1 MATQVQLRRG
11 TSTQNDSFTGAQGE
25 LTFDTTNKRV
35 RIHDGA
41 TTGGF
46 ELKTE
51 NAGGD
56 TLFGDNDK
64 AIFGAG
70 SDLQI
75 YHDGSDSWMNQTG
88 TGHLNISNSNDDKDI
103 YFRSDDGSGGLT
115 AYFYLDGSGVETRF
129 PKNLRFDDN
138 VKAVFGAGSDLQI
151 YHDGSNSYI
160 KDAGTGNLTLQGT
173 NIEILDGGGDRH
185 AYFGENNAG
194 FFYFNGSEKLAT
206 TSTGIDV
213 TGTVTADGLIV
224 DGTSGYV
231 RIQDLNASVVSGTD
245 MGGIE
250 WRTADSTVVGANR
263 ITATINVEGDA
274 TFNASDKAPSR
285 MVFSTH
291 GISGVSPVER
301 MRISYGGDISFYEDT
316 GTTAKFFWDA
326 SAESLG
332 IGTSSPSATIDV
344 VSSGTNSQS
353 LAEFSS
359 ASGLRAKIA
368 SDGGDDGYMYLY
380 DANDANTVSFR
391 TDGNHSFINGGGNF
405 GIGTSSP
412 SSLLELSNT
421 TPPVITLD
429 STTTTGQRGLG
440 FQYNGTTFGQIGQ
453 DIQTGELRIRS
464 GETGQSGYF
473 IKFDTGGT
481 ERMRIDTS
489 GRVGIGTSSPS
500 QKLVVDGNIQLGTS
514 SGAGILYLSS
524 SSGFS
529 PRLQEDSNALSIYTN
544 NSERM
549 RIDASGNVLVGHT
562 SADVDTLVD
571 NNTVGITLK
580 ANGEILASSTATVA
594 TLERENS
601 DGDLI
606 EFRKDGSTVGS
617 IFSSGGIQMGIG
629 DGDTGLLFGD
639 NIDAIMPWSTSNTQ
653 RDNATDLGRSA
664 TRFKDLYLSGGVY
677 LGGAVA
683 ANKLDD
689 YEEGTWTPVLGGSTT
704 TSGQSYHTQHGSYTK
719 IGRVV
724 HLQAYVVVSSIGTT
738 SGSYGQVQNL
748 PFPAAPVQ
756 GYGGGVFQF
765 FNLLGTNV
773 SQLTAYAEGNT
784 SFAYVLYTAGAGTT
798 TSYLGGGGWGSA
810 PQIMLSMTYLTNS

>member
-326 SAESLG
+326 STESLG
-332 IGTSSPSATIDV
+332 IGTSSPSAPLSVDSTGAVIKLNQSNVAADTYIDMR
-344 VSSGTNSQS
+344 
-353 LAEFSS
+353 ASS
-359 ASGLRAKIA
+359 AVF
-368 SDGGDDGYMYLY
+368 GYDSSKL
-380 DANDANTVSFR
+380 AATIQAGAGNKFISF
-391 TDGNHSFINGGGNF
+391 NVNN
-405 GIGTSSP
+405 
-412 SSLLELSNT
+412 N
-421 TPPVITLD
+421 
-429 STTTTGQRGLG
+429 
-440 FQYNGTTFGQIGQ
+440 TFG
-453 DIQTGELRIRS
+453 DGEA
-464 GETGQSGYF
+464 
-473 IKFDTGGT
+473 
-481 ERMRIDTS
+481 MRIDSS
-489 GRVGIGTSSPS
+489 GNVGIG
-500 QKLVVDGNIQLGTS
+500 VVPEAWASNFSATQNGTS
-514 SGAGILYLSS
+514 FANGGSDDASFGFMSVNAYRSSTGWKYINTNLASLYAQGGSEHIWSTAASGTADTAISW
-524 SSGFS
+524 
-529 PRLQEDSNALSIYTN
+529 
-544 NSERM
+544 SEAM
-549 RIDASGNVLVGHT
+549 RINSSGNVLVGKSVT
-562 SADVDTLVD
+562 TQSTAG
-571 NNTVGITLK
+571 TVLYGSGQIYAT
-580 ANGEILASSTATVA
+580 ANGTQPLVITRKT
-594 TLERENS
+594 N
-601 DGDLI
+601 DGALSL
-606 EFRKDGSTVGS
+606 FYKDTNEVGS
-617 IFSSGGIQMGIG
+617 ISTSGGDLTIG
-629 DGDTGLLFGD
+629 TGDTGLAFND
-639 NIDAIMPWSTSNTQ
+639 FVDAIYPVNTSGAV
-653 RDNATDLGRSA
+653 RDGAVTLGDSA
-664 TRFKDLYLSGGVY
+664 IRFKDLYLSGGVY
-677 LGGAVA
+677 LGGTAS

-689 YEEGTWTPVLGGSTT
+689 LESGTWTPQDDSGNNWTQPSPAKYYKIGDLVTCWFDVSYNSNIGSNANRLGNFPFTSDSGSNYSGTQGYTTSNNAITFHLNPNSKLAGFYVGST
-704 TSGQSYHTQHGSYTK
+704 STQMT
-719 IGRVV
+719 GRVIG
-724 HLQAYVVVSSIGTT
+724 SIT
-738 SGSYGQVQNL
+738 YR
-748 PFPAAPVQ
+748 
-756 GYGGGVFQF
+756 
-765 FNLLGTNV
+765 
-773 SQLTAYAEGNT
+773 TA
-784 SFAYVLYTAGAGTT
+784 
-798 TSYLGGGGWGSA
+798 
-810 PQIMLSMTYLTNS
+810 